1 MVVLRGFLFDVI
13 LSGVINQLNIYLV
26 PVLVGNVKLDTKI
39 DEKLLKQKFW
49 KVACSI
55 EVLLSLSKE
64 EILRQK
70 LTEAISLDSLQRMV
84 GELHTNYPSLQGI
97 AEGFGVREFQMGGVG
112 N

>member
-97 AEGFGVREFQMGGVG
+97 AEGLGVREFQMGGLG

>member
-1 MVVLRGFLFDVI
+1 MVFLRGFLFDVI
-13 LSGVINQLNIYLV
+13 LSGVTNQLNIYLSELV

-39 DEKLLKQKFW
+39 DDEKLLKQKFW

-64 EILRQK
+64 EILRQE

-84 GELHTNYPSLQGI
+84 GELHTSTHRYK
-97 AEGFGVREFQMGGVG
+97 A
-112 N
+112 